1 MNQIPVGAAS
11 GRDQSLYRGLRPL
24 LHGLLLLCLPLL
36 AHAQFDKRPWTG
48 PMPAMDWVD
57 MQGKHWTAQSLKGH
71 TVVLNFWATWC
82 PPCKAELPS
91 LQMLHS
97 ISDGQPVVIGI
108 NVQEQGSR
116 VQRYMQS
123 AGLNFPVVLDPRA
136 QLAKQWGV
144 EAFPTTILI
153 DAKGQARWRVLGE
166 VDWSG
171 PEAEGWIKGL
181 SSR

>member
-1 MNQIPVGAAS
+1 MRAVTASAAW
-11 GRDQSLYRGLRPL
+11 RSLRAVALA
-24 LHGLLLLCLPLL
+24 LLCLPLL